1 MLWRGAKG
9 GTANIDNHYRA
20 IMRTDVQF
28 AGETRPRLARRPPGK
43 SSELSLTNYR
53 RALAITLK
61 EKGNILDKDE
71 WIAAISRVD
80 VYNSSASLARFLLF
94 CASDD
99 TVADVDNG
107 GLIKAGRPG
116 TNPMLT
122 LDRWNDDAY
131 LTIEHIAPQSKNEGW
146 REDIYSNPLLVN
158 TLGNLTLLPQP
169 ENEMFGSKRWSHK
182 QAVYRLLTSKTQEEF
197 DLQVATLQEI
207 GLTLGK
213 DAVTV
218 LSNARYLGMCESIAM
233 VEDEWSAQMIEE
245 RTKCLAGLAWDRL
258 ALWLNL

>member
-20 IMRTDVQF
+20 IMRTGVQF
-28 AGETRPRLARRPPGK
+28 AGETRPPRARRPPGK

-61 EKGNILDKDE
+61 EKGNILGKDE

-169 ENEMFGSKRWSHK
+169 ENEMLGSKRWSHK